1 MGTDVSQRQHA
12 LEKCNYFQVKKYLKQ
27 KTPEDRT
34 VCATPVW
41 CWAVRIA
48 ESGGGNQE
56 LCGWFTEQGRVRGC
70 FLGRRDAAC
79 AGCGSVDRDE
89 VKSHSREHSTSSWPE
104 TSFCTCDG
112 REIMVLTFW
121 DPSQQE
127 KTLLVI
133 VATFYYPL
141 PQSLEEKVTLNLKQF
156 PRTSCFR
163 KNSLDPHF

>member
-1 MGTDVSQRQHA
+1 
-12 LEKCNYFQVKKYLKQ
+12 
-27 KTPEDRT
+27 
-34 VCATPVW
+34 
-41 CWAVRIA
+41 
-48 ESGGGNQE
+48 
-56 LCGWFTEQGRVRGC
+56 
-70 FLGRRDAAC
+70 
-79 AGCGSVDRDE
+79 
-89 VKSHSREHSTSSWPE
+89 
-104 TSFCTCDG
+104 
-112 REIMVLTFW
+112 MVLTFW